1 MTIGDGFQ
9 GTSTLQPF
17 SPRWADPDL
26 LEKTLVGGK
35 ALADKLEQLAI
46 DGAGGANKYQR
57 LIIGPRGSGKTH
69 LLKVLH
75 TRLWR
80 NTALRDRLLIIYL
93 LEDELGIASF
103 RDFLVR
109 LLRAILAWY
118 PEKTEIARGLD
129 ELYDLSPSGQQRR
142 ALELLLEA
150 AGTRDLLIIMENLGV
165 TFDSKQGF
173 GRKGQQALRDLVQQ
187 HPRFML
193 FASAQ
198 ALIDGI
204 SEPNA
209 PFYEFFHIT
218 HLTKLTFDQAV
229 EFIRAIASAYGNL
242 EVVKLLGTVE
252 RLGRVRAIYDF
263 TGGNHRLL
271 VTFYDFLSAT
281 SVSKLSDAFIE
292 ALKPL
297 KPYYQEQM
305 RSLSAQQQKIVQY
318 LSMER
323 TPKTVKEIARG
334 CLATSN
340 TVSSQMKALLDKGFV
355 ERIPQGRET
364 YYEIS
369 EALFRICYQADLD
382 HQGAPIRLFVDFL
395 GNFYTAQELELRARG
410 FDLLARTKNA
420 EVSSHQIEA
429 ELYLKALLQYHPDQR
444 LDVSHEITNPQEELK
459 TFFHDL
465 ETHGGYDEIISFA
478 KHLGES
484 KDAAIALVEADAY
497 VERGELSKACAVLQ
511 SAANKKPDDPNLRA
525 RLATML
531 FQIGDNEGAEI
542 CCLRALE
549 LDATNAAARK
559 MLIAV
564 LERNNRTSE
573 ALEHA
578 KVLLNGSVVVKAED
592 LMLLGNLH
600 DKLGH
605 TIDAEDAWQ
614 RAARADPTNVK
625 PHLALVRSLLA
636 TGRLVRALEESH
648 AAAELDPGN
657 VAAHSLVGVILESL
671 GRNAEAESRYRTV
684 LERAPKDALT
694 LQCLGSLL
702 MKVGRGKEGIK
713 YLKTATSL
721 GPNNA
726 DAWKALGDAH
736 WALGESSKAEA
747 SYRRAAEL
755 RPDANSVSALSKF
768 LIKAERLEEA
778 EALLRTAIEHE
789 TEHFKSR
796 FYLIDILNQTKRFSE
811 VFEHVLVLQKLKP
824 NNATIFQL
832 GGSVALVT
840 GDDVEAE
847 RQLRRAV
854 ELDGTLTDSR
864 IRLGKLFIKTGRG
877 KEGIAFLETATS
889 LEPNNADAWKALG
902 DAHWAL
908 GESSEAEA
916 SFRRAVELKSN
927 ADSVSALS
935 EVLIKAERLEEA
947 EALLR
952 NAIEHEAEHSTCRL
966 NLARI
971 LMQTQRFSEAVEQVL
986 VVQKLQP
993 DNRIK
998 FLLGGLVALVTG
1010 DNVEAERQLRRA
1022 VELEGTLTDARYTEA
1037 VQMVSTALE
1046 QLAKVRTLRARGD
1059 VKAAAGDLA
1068 GAVADYEAI
1077 LERDPNESET
1087 LFNLSIV
1094 LLKLGRV
1101 GDAADIMKKG
1111 VQAHSQR
1118 SHDSTVV
1125 VQGVHSN
1132 LTTLFSFCTRSQM
1145 ATFLDPVLE
1154 LLGRE
1159 KLIGMFEQALSLTV
1173 FSFLRE
1179 HKTQAEERFS
1189 DTSWVLENV
1198 VAKHVNVSV
1207 SILLLTVGLEFF
1219 KRGDRKAL
1227 MKLSREERALFT
1239 KELGVEAI

>member
-1 MTIGDGFQ
+1 
-9 GTSTLQPF
+9 
-17 SPRWADPDL
+17 
-26 LEKTLVGGK
+26 
-35 ALADKLEQLAI
+35 
-46 DGAGGANKYQR
+46 
-57 LIIGPRGSGKTH
+57 
-69 LLKVLH
+69 
-75 TRLWR
+75 
-80 NTALRDRLLIIYL
+80 
-93 LEDELGIASF
+93 
-103 RDFLVR
+103 
-109 LLRAILAWY
+109 
-118 PEKTEIARGLD
+118 
-129 ELYDLSPSGQQRR
+129 
-142 ALELLLEA
+142 
-150 AGTRDLLIIMENLGV
+150 
-165 TFDSKQGF
+165 
-173 GRKGQQALRDLVQQ
+173 
-187 HPRFML
+187 ML

-229 EFIRAIASAYGNL
+229 EFVRAIALAYGNL

-305 RSLSAQQQKIVQY
+305 RSLSAQQQKIVQH

-340 TVSSQMKALLDKGFV
+340 TVSSQMKTLLDKGFV
-355 ERIPQGRET
+355 ERIPQGREA

-369 EALFRICYQADLD
+369 KALFRICYEADLD
-382 HQGAPIRLFVDFL
+382 HHGAPIRLFVDFL

-410 FDLLARTKNA
+410 FGLLARTMNA
-420 EVSSHQIEA
+420 AVSSHQTEA
-429 ELYLKALLQYHPDQR
+429 ELYLKALLQYHPDHR
-444 LDVSHEITNPQEELK
+444 LDASPEVTNPQEELK
-459 TFFHDL
+459 TFFHNL

-484 KDAAIALVEADAY
+484 KDAAIHLV
-497 VERGELSKACAVLQ
+497 L
-511 SAANKKPDDPNLRA
+511 
-525 RLATML
+525 T
-531 FQIGDNEGAEI
+531 
-542 CCLRALE
+542 
-549 LDATNAAARK
+549 
-559 MLIAV
+559 
-564 LERNNRTSE
+564 
-573 ALEHA
+573 
-578 KVLLNGSVVVKAED
+578 
-592 LMLLGNLH
+592 
-600 DKLGH
+600 
-605 TIDAEDAWQ
+605 
-614 RAARADPTNVK
+614 
-625 PHLALVRSLLA
+625 RSLLA
-636 TGRLVRALEESH
+636 KGRLVQALEESH

-657 VAAHSLVGVILESL
+657 VVADRLVGLILEKL
-671 GRNAEAESRYRTV
+671 GRNAEAESRYRAV
-684 LERAPKDALT
+684 LERNSRDAFT
-694 LQCLGSLL
+694 LRRLGSLL
-702 MKVGRGKEGIK
+702 IETERGKEGIE
-713 YLKTATSL
+713 YLTTATSL
-721 GPNNA
+721 EPNNP
-726 DAWKALGDAH
+726 DAWRVLGDAH
-736 WALGESSKAEA
+736 WAFSESSKAET
-747 SYRRAAEL
+747 SFRRAVEL

-768 LIKAERLEEA
+768 LIEAGRFEEA

-789 TEHFKSR
+789 KEHFQSR
-796 FYLIDILNQTKRFSE
+796 LNLADILMQTQRSPE
-811 VFEHVLVLQKLKP
+811 AFEQVLILQKLQP
-824 NNATIFQL
+824 NNARIFHL
-832 GGSVALVT
+832 GGSLALVAA
-840 GDDVEAE
+840 DNVEAE

-854 ELDGTLTDSR
+854 ELDGTLTESL
-864 IRLGKLFIKTGRG
+864 IQLGQLLIKTERG
-877 KEGIAFLETATS
+877 KEGIEYLKTATS
-889 LEPNNADAWKALG
+889 LEPNNADAWKTLG
-902 DAHWAL
+902 DAHRVL

-916 SFRRAVELKSN
+916 SFRRAVELKST
-927 ADSVSALS
+927 ADSVLALS
-935 EVLIKAERLEEA
+935 EVLIKAQRLEEA

-952 NAIEHEAEHSTCRL
+952 TAIEHEVEHSTYRM
-966 NLARI
+966 NLAGI
-971 LMQTQRFSEAVEQVL
+971 LVQTQRFSEAVEQL
-986 VVQKLQP
+986 LIVQKLQP

-998 FLLGGLVALVTG
+998 CLLGGLVALVTG
-1010 DNVEAERQLRRA
+1010 DKVAAERQLGRA
-1022 VELEGTLTDARYTEA
+1022 VELEGTLTDARYTKA
-1037 VQMVSTALE
+1037 VQMFSTALE
-1046 QLAKVRTLRARGD
+1046 QLDKVRSLRAKGD

-1077 LERDPNESET
+1077 VERDPNDGET
-1087 LFNLSIV
+1087 LFNLSMV

-1101 GDAADIMKKG
+1101 GDAADIMKKA

-1159 KLIGMFEQALSLTV
+1159 KLIGMFEQALSLAV

-1207 SILLLTVGLEFF
+1207 SILLLTVGLQFF

-1239 KELGVEAI
+1239 KELGIEAI